1 MSKKYRKHLMITV
14 ASFIILASIEVLMR
28 AKEEALYLAF
38 QEKLSLKPDE
48 YRAFLLFNYIR
59 ELIIPIFFS
68 IYYLFIFKRVQKGW
82 LAKVSWNL
90 LIILGLVGLTM
101 DFYNPFFY
109 LKLFLYLNMML
120 LNIVLQRSNHE

>member
-1 MSKKYRKHLMITV
+1 MITV